1 MGCSSAKTKI
11 EADMLNL
18 KIKKGYIEKER
29 KLLLVKYEQYFNERL
44 ERKEVPDYLSNR
56 EIIKKKKQN
65 RKSNFERR

>member
-1 MGCSSAKTKI
+1 
-11 EADMLNL
+11 MLNL

-56 EIIKKKKQN
+56 EIIKKKAK
-65 RKSNFERR
+65 